1 MPWESAVPS
10 DSHKQPGLPAR
21 CDLCGREAAPAKPYT
36 LLSRVVTR
44 LEKTISLAPPETAS
58 LTSDTK
64 FKAHDF
70 AVCSRCHGRKNVYLI
85 ISLALLAGWV
95 WMAVESKGPLFPLL
109 GLFVIF
115 GFAIGSGRFL
125 PVQRLARR
133 IRRERK
139 AAVAAASPGLR
150 FYVEVL
156 TPAAHHMRAQSRLAD
171 ISIKRCG
178 ACKKEVPAS
187 SKVGDFC
194 PHCGVQWGAE
204 TKTCGACRTPIPVA
218 TKAGD
223 PCPPCGARWGA

>member
-1 MPWESAVPS
+1 MPS
-10 DSHKQPGLPAR
+10 DAQDRSPAGVR
-21 CDLCGREAAPAKPYT
+21 CDLCGRETPRPKDYR

-44 LEKTISLAPPETAS
+44 PEKTISLAPPETAS

-85 ISLALLAGWV
+85 ISLAMLGGWV
-95 WMAVESKGPLFPLL
+95 WLAVESKDFLFPLL
-109 GLFVIF
+109 GLLVIL
-115 GFAIGSGRFL
+115 GFSIASGRLL

-171 ISIKRCG
+171 IAIKRCG

-204 TKTCGACRTPIPVA
+204 TKTCGACRTQIPVA
-218 TKAGD
+218 TKADD
-223 PCPPCGARWGA
+223 PCPRCGARWGA

>member
-1 MPWESAVPS
+1 MPSGAHDRS
-10 DSHKQPGLPAR
+10 PAGVR
-21 CDLCGREAAPAKPYT
+21 CDLCGHETPRPKDCR
-36 LLSRVVTR
+36 LLSRVVPR
-44 LEKTISLAPPETAS
+44 PEKTISLAPPETAS

-64 FKAHDF
+64 FKTHDF
-70 AVCSRCHGRKNVYLI
+70 AVCPRCHDRKTIFLVV
-85 ISLALLAGWV
+85 SLAMLAGWV
-95 WMAVESKGPLFPLL
+95 WLAVESKGPGLPLI
-109 GLFVIF
+109 GLAVILV
-115 GFAIGSGRFL
+115 FAIGSGRFL

-133 IRRERK
+133 VRRNRR

-156 TPAAHHMRAQSRLAD
+156 TPAAHQMRAQSRLAD
-171 ISIKRCG
+171 IVVKRCG